1 MTPSIAVET
10 FSNVKLYFEHKL
22 LSADLEKGHLTFL
35 CSDGK
40 TVEVDAQLIIG
51 ADGAR
56 SAIRNEMMRRPRF
69 DFSQEYIPHGYKEF
83 QLLPTQSGEYAI
95 EENYLH
101 VWPRDSFMLIAIP
114 NKEQSFT
121 CTLIM
126 AFENF
131 DALETKEDIMS
142 FFNAT
147 FPDFVQ
153 VMGE

>member
-1 MTPSIAVET
+1 MNFIVC
-10 FSNVKLYFEHKL
+10 
-22 LSADLEKGHLTFL
+22 DFL
-35 CSDGK
+35 NL
-40 TVEVDAQLIIG
+40 Q
-51 ADGAR
+51 
-56 SAIRNEMMRRPRF
+56 
-69 DFSQEYIPHGYKEF
+69 
-83 QLLPTQSGEYAI
+83 
-95 EENYLH
+95 
-101 VWPRDSFMLIAIP
+101 
-114 NKEQSFT
+114 EQSFT